1 MIIREFS
8 LNLHP
13 NLTKVDSRH
22 DSTNHASMFL
32 DEPSGKAERVL
43 AAPRII
49 TVGGHIESS
58 HLKPSK
64 IGDVVKATAEV
75 TKSVDA
81 DPVDVPPAHP
91 QSVSYTSY

>member
-43 AAPRII
+43 AAPRIMI
-49 TVGGHIESS
+49 VYEE
-58 HLKPSK
+58 K
-64 IGDVVKATAEV
+64 
-75 TKSVDA
+75 
-81 DPVDVPPAHP
+81 
-91 QSVSYTSY
+91 